1 MTNTFFIYWKL
12 PGKKEIFTIENP
24 QISKI
29 SETDL
34 SEEGFIFLPY
44 NKNQFGYLIKGEIN
58 KTTDFKFPPLLK
70 NETQLNFHDN
80 HKNYLAIVT
89 KAIDQIKN
97 GDFKKAVLAHSFIQ
111 KLPPN
116 FNLNL
121 FFEKLCNQYPNAFV
135 YCLSI
140 ENEIWI
146 GATPEVFL
154 KKENNLFLTYALAG
168 TKQLNEGIKFS
179 NKELDEQL
187 LVKNYIVDKLINFE
201 TENIEVSEVR
211 ELNTGNLKHL
221 INEIRFNTTKP
232 IDIINEIHPT
242 PAVCGTP
249 LMQASNFIKQNE
261 NLDREFYSGFS
272 GPIYKNRDFSFWVNL
287 RCAKISNDLIKF
299 YAGAGI
305 TANSVAEAEWQET
318 EKKIDTLRTLL

>member
-1 MTNTFFIYWKL
+1 MTPTFFIYWKL

-24 QISKI
+24 EINAV
-29 SETDL
+29 SETNL
-34 SEEGFIFLPY
+34 SNEGFIFRPY
-44 NKNQFGYLIKGEIN
+44 NKNRFGYLIKGEIN
-58 KTTDFKFPPLLK
+58 ETIDIKFPKLFK
-70 NETQLNFHDN
+70 NESQLNFQDN
-80 HKNYLAIVT
+80 HEHYVSIVNN
-89 KAIDQIKN
+89 AIDKIKN
-97 GDFKKAVLAHSFIQ
+97 GYFKKVVLAHSYVQ

-116 FNLNL
+116 FNLKL
-121 FFEKLCNQYPNAFV
+121 FFEKLCNNYPNAFV
-135 YCLSI
+135 YCLYI

-154 KKENNLFLTYALAG
+154 KKENDLFLTYALAG
-168 TKQLNEGIKFS
+168 TKQLNEGIMFS

-201 TENIEVSEVR
+201 AENIEVSEVR
-211 ELNTGNLKHL
+211 EFNTGNLKHL
-221 INEIRFNTTKP
+221 INEIQFTTSKP
-232 IDIINEIHPT
+232 IDILDKIHPT

-249 LMQASNFIKQNE
+249 LEAASNFINQNE
-261 NLDREFYSGFS
+261 NLDREFYSGFL
-272 GPIYKNRDFSFWVNL
+272 GPIYKKQNFSFWVNL

-305 TANSVAEAEWQET
+305 TANSVAEAEWLET